1 MSSDDESTEK
11 TIGNKNKEQRIR
23 LEPLW
28 ETNWQRK
35 RARRRKWSN
44 ARKSKGRTETFDRS
58 TSSKKNSKMSVDLLS
73 SPRVIRRGSSICQRH
88 LFYRQLRPSIHL
100 TTFDDSRRHVF
111 LSLHPYLLHCSF
123 RPRILP
129 SLLPQA
135 CWLSFLNV
143 MLDGRRELRVFIAA
157 FIFFNNGWK
166 NDKEESQKWDTKK
179 NKG

>member
-1 MSSDDESTEK
+1 M
-11 TIGNKNKEQRIR
+11 I
-23 LEPLW
+23 
-28 ETNWQRK
+28 QRK
-35 RARRRKWSN
+35 QEKNRDIRQIGVVEEQQN
-44 ARKSKGRTETFDRS
+44 ECRS
-58 TSSKKNSKMSVDLLS
+58 TLFPSSHMEGKQYLSKAFILS
-73 SPRVIRRGSSICQRH
+73 AITP
-88 LFYRQLRPSIHL
+88 LNPPY
-100 TTFDDSRRHVF
+100 DDSTI
-111 LSLHPYLLHCSF
+111 LDGTSSLHPYLLHYSF
-123 RPRILP
+123 RPRIFS